1 MTGVYSEFPLFP
13 FRHSENI
20 VISPLRNA
28 SYFFAALVVF
38 LPVTVH
44 AADDSQTQVQ
54 VYAAAS
60 MTDAMNAAIQAY
72 ESDHNVDIVPVY
84 ASSSTLARQIASG
97 APADVYVSANEQW
110 MDWLEAQNAPVSERT
125 DLLKNRLVLIAPKQS
140 DIQDFTPGGDTKI
153 ASQLGDDQRLSVGET
168 SHVPAGIYA
177 KQALQSIGEWDT
189 LETRLANGDNV
200 RAAMALVERSEAPLG
215 IVYETDAKASDQ
227 VKQIGIF
234 PDDSHDPITYP
245 LAVIDPEP
253 SDATEAFRQWLS
265 GDDAL
270 AIFADYGFTSAEAD

>member
-1 MTGVYSEFPLFP
+1 M
-13 FRHSENI
+13 
-20 VISPLRNA
+20 ISPLRNA